1 MRGVAGI
8 KSDMS
13 DLSDKSD
20 KMPVTALNKSYSPPS
35 FFLQKE
41 SKQRKT
47 LTIYI
52 FFFSIARCSYSARRT
67 AYSSCAAG
75 LPFAA

>member
-1 MRGVAGI
+1 MV
-8 KSDMS
+8 SS
-13 DLSDKSD
+13 L
-20 KMPVTALNKSYSPPS
+20 T

-41 SKQRKT
+41 SNKEKLFSFQI
-47 LTIYI
+47 LS
-52 FFFSIARCSYSARRT
+52 FFEARCSYSARRT